1 MTGKIAGNK
10 EFKSKSAEHVLRYP
24 VVWKTK
30 NYGLSFGVVKYVY
43 EQIYSVVQFV
53 NTKLSGITFF
63 YDTLSYVDKTFDKYA
78 LGSVDRGIKFVS
90 GLDTLNPLVY
100 AKRAE
105 GWGEKRLLK
114 PGNDWL
120 VEKGRKYLKT
130 STGEEAGFVY
140 DEVTQKNEFSRF
152 FRIAKEFL
160 KRSTAK
166 VSQKVSGLQ
175 KKVTSEYDKEVGVL
189 ENQYSNYSKKAVASY
204 NTGRNFLKDLH
215 TEYVTPLTN
224 HAQNLAH
231 RGAEIQSESVSQL
244 KDGVAS
250 LEKKMN
256 NVSNELDKST
266 PVRASA

>member
-1 MTGKIAGNK
+1 MTKKITGNK
-10 EFKSKSAEHVLRYP
+10 EFKSKSVEHVLRYP
-24 VVWKTK
+24 IVWKAR
-30 NYGLSFGVVKYVY
+30 NYGLSFGAVKYVY
-43 EQIYSVVQFV
+43 EQIYNVVQYI
-53 NTKLSGITFF
+53 NTKLSGITLF

-78 LGSVDRGIKFVS
+78 LGSFDRGVKFAS
-90 GLDTLNPLVY
+90 GFDTINPVVY

-140 DEVTQKNEFSRF
+140 DEVTQKNEISRF

-160 KRSTAK
+160 KRSVAK
-166 VSQKVSGLQ
+166 VSEKVTGLTN
-175 KKVTSEYDKEVGVL
+175 KVTSEYGKEVGVL

-224 HAQNLAH
+224 HAQNFAH
-231 RGAEIQSESVSQL
+231 KGAEIQNESVSHL

-250 LEKKMN
+250 IEKKLN
-256 NVSNELDKST
+256 NVGNDLDKST